1 MGCALRGADLLN
13 YMTYKGKNMKLS
25 KKHFDRQPDKKV
37 ESKKVDAMA
46 ELKKAYSKPQKVA
59 KVGGKGYV

>member
-1 MGCALRGADLLN
+1 
-13 YMTYKGKNMKLS
+13 MKLS

-37 ESKKVDAMA
+37 ESKKVDAMS

-59 KVGGKGYV
+59 KVGDKGYV